1 MSAAEFRK
9 LADLFPD
16 EAVTHS
22 SVQDIELPA
31 AEGHTSPGVLA
42 LITLDNGLGP
52 SKPTTLGPNTLVEL
66 GSVLEGLRGRA
77 AAGEI
82 AAVGVTGKPNF
93 FVAGADLSAVTKLQE
108 REHGLWMAQL
118 GHDVY
123 ATLAN
128 LGVPSFA
135 FINGVALGGGLEIA
149 LQSTYR
155 TVSTGAGALALPE
168 AFLGLVPGWGGVY
181 LLPRL
186 IGPENAV
193 KVMIENPLNNNRTLS
208 GSEAF
213 KLGIADALFEP
224 ENFLEQSVAWAARIV
239 AGAAVS
245 GTAVSGTSV
254 SGTSPGRPAAVDPA
268 DPGVAARWADAVAA
282 GRAIVEAKTSN
293 ASPAPTEVLNIM
305 AANRTM
311 TQSESAALECET
323 LAGLMQ
329 TDEFRATVYAF
340 LELVQKRAKRP
351 AGAPERG
358 LARPVTKIGV
368 VGAGLMASQLALLFA
383 RQLGVPVVM
392 TDIDQDRVDK
402 GVSYVHNEVDKLVA
416 KGRLATDAAAKAK
429 ALVTGSVSKEPFAD
443 ADFVIEAVFEELNV
457 KKQVFAEL
465 EAIVRPDCI
474 LATNTS
480 SLSVT
485 AMAADLRHPER
496 LVGFHFF
503 NPVAVMP
510 LLEIVRAPK
519 SDDPVIATAF
529 ELAKGLKKTAV
540 LVKDAPA
547 FVVNRILLRLMGEVT
562 AAFDE
567 GTPADVADN
576 ALRPMGLP
584 MTPFTLLAMVGLPV
598 AQHVQE
604 SLHAAFGDR
613 FPVSQNLQK
622 LVDNNV
628 RSLWSGSEDGGQE
641 IPAATSA
648 LMSFGSTPSTAEQV
662 LRRTQ
667 DALAEE
673 IGPMLEEGVV
683 AAPQDIDLCMILG
696 AGWPMF
702 LGGITPYLD
711 RVGASERVNGKRFLP
726 PGVASRP

>member
-1 MSAAEFRK
+1 MSAAEFQK
-9 LADLFPD
+9 LAALFPD
-16 EAVTHS
+16 EVVTHS
-22 SVQDIELPA
+22 YVQDIQLP
-31 AEGHTSPGVLA
+31 GGTGTFA
-42 LITLDNGLGP
+42 LITLDNGLDH

-66 GSVLEGLRGRA
+66 GDVLDKLKERA
-77 AAGEI
+77 SRGEI
-82 AAVGVTGKPNF
+82 VGVGVTGKPYF
-93 FVAGADLSAVTKLQE
+93 LVAGADLSAVKTLKE

-118 GHDVY
+118 GHAVY
-123 ATLAN
+123 STLAN

-135 FINGVALGGGLEIA
+135 FINGLALGGGLEIA

-168 AFLGLVPGWGGVY
+168 AFIGLVPGWGGVY
-181 LLPRL
+181 ILPRL

-193 KVMIENPLNNNRTLS
+193 KVMIENPLSNNRTLT
-208 GSEAF
+208 GPEAF
-213 KLGIADALFEP
+213 ELGVADAVFEP
-224 ENFLEQSVAWAARIV
+224 ADFVEQSLAWAARVISGEV
-239 AGAAVS
+239 TPERKNSVDATDDAV
-245 GTAVSGTSV
+245 T
-254 SGTSPGRPAAVDPA
+254 
-268 DPGVAARWADAVAA
+268 ARWAAAVAA
-282 GRAIVEAKTSN
+282 GRAFVESKTSN
-293 ASPAPTEVLNIM
+293 ASPAPGKVLDVM
-305 AANRTM
+305 EANRTM
-311 TQSESAALECET
+311 SQAESAELECET

-329 TDEFRATVYAF
+329 TDEFRSTVYAF
-340 LELVQKRAKRP
+340 LDLVQKRSKRP
-351 AGAPERG
+351 AGAPDRK

-383 RQLGVPVVM
+383 RQLKVPVVM
-392 TDIDQDRVDK
+392 TDIDQARVDK
-402 GVSYVHNEVDKLVA
+402 GVGYVHAEVDKMLA
-416 KGRLATDAAAKAK
+416 KKRIKQDAANRTK
-429 ALVTGSVSKEPFAD
+429 ALITGSVSKEAFAD
-443 ADFVIEAVFEELNV
+443 ADFVIEAVFEELHI
-457 KKQVFAEL
+457 KKQVFAEV
-465 EAIVRPDCI
+465 EAIVSPECI

-485 AMAADLRHPER
+485 AMAEDLKHPER

-519 SDDPVIATAF
+519 TDDAVLATAF

-540 LVKDAPA
+540 LVKDAAA
-547 FVVNRILLRLMGEVT
+547 FVVNRILLRLMGEVI

-567 GTPADVADN
+567 GTPAEVADS

-584 MTPFTLLAMVGLPV
+584 MSPFTLSAMVGLPV

-622 LVDNNV
+622 LIDNGV
-628 RSLWSGSEDGGQE
+628 KSLWVPGPDGTPV
-641 IPAATSA
+641 IPAETLAI
-648 LMSFGSTPSTAEQV
+648 MSFGNTPSTGEEV

-673 IGPMLEEGVV
+673 IGLMLGEGVV
-683 AAPQDIDLCMILG
+683 AGPEDIDLCVIMG

-711 RVGASERVNGKRFLP
+711 RVGASERVNGKRFLA
-726 PGVASRP
+726 PGVASAPA

>member
-1 MSAAEFRK
+1 MSAAEFNK

-16 EAVTHS
+16 ETVTHS
-22 SVQDIELPA
+22 YVQDIALP
-31 AEGHTSPGVLA
+31 GTPGGTGGGTFV
-42 LITLDNGLGP
+42 LITLDNGLDH

-66 GSVLEGLRGRA
+66 GTVLEGLRDRA
-77 AAGEI
+77 AKGEI
-82 AAVGVTGKPNF
+82 VGVGVTGKPHF
-93 FVAGADLSAVTKLQE
+93 LVAGADLSAVKSLDS

-118 GHDVY
+118 GHEVY

-155 TVSTGAGALALPE
+155 TVSSGAGALALPE
-168 AFLGLVPGWGGVY
+168 AFIGLVPGWGGVY

-193 KVMIENPLNNNRTLS
+193 KVMIENPLSNNRTLS
-208 GSEAF
+208 GPEAYS
-213 KLGIADALFEP
+213 LGIADAMFEP
-224 ENFLEQSVAWAARIV
+224 ADFIEQSLAWAAKVISGDV
-239 AGAAVS
+239 A
-245 GTAVSGTSV
+245 
-254 SGTSPGRPAAVDPA
+254 PERPNAVDPSA
-268 DPGVAARWADAVAA
+268 PEVAARWAGAVAA
-282 GRAIVEAKTSN
+282 GRAFVESKTSN
-293 ASPAPTEVLNIM
+293 ASPAPAKVLDIM
-305 AANRTM
+305 EANRTLSQ
-311 TQSESAALECET
+311 TESAALECET

-329 TDEFRATVYAF
+329 TDEFRSTVYAF
-340 LELVQKRAKRP
+340 LDLVQKRSKRP
-351 AGAPERG
+351 AGAPDRK
-358 LARPVTKIGV
+358 LARPVTKVGV

-383 RQLGVPVVM
+383 RQLKVPVVM

-402 GVSYVHNEVDKLVA
+402 GVGYVHAEVEKLLG
-416 KGRLATDAAAKAK
+416 KNRISQDAANRTK
-429 ALVTGSVSKEPFAD
+429 ALVTGSVSKDPFAD

-465 EAIVRPDCI
+465 EAVVSPECI

-485 AMAADLRHPER
+485 AMAEDLQHPER

-510 LLEIVRAPK
+510 LVEVVRAPK
-519 SDDPVIATAF
+519 TDDAVLATAF

-567 GTPADVADN
+567 GTPAGVADN

-584 MTPFTLLAMVGLPV
+584 MTPFALGAMVGLPV

-613 FPVSQNLQK
+613 FRVSQNLQK
-622 LVDNNV
+622 LIDNGV
-628 RSLWSGSEDGGQE
+628 KSLWVPTAEGGRE
-641 IPAATSA
+641 IPPSTLA
-648 LMSFGSTPSTAEQV
+648 LMSFGSSPSTGEEV
-662 LRRTQ
+662 LCRTQ

-673 IGPMLEEGVV
+673 IGLMLDEGVV
-683 AAPQDIDLCMILG
+683 AGPEDIDLCMILG

-711 RVGASERVNGKRFLP
+711 RVGASERVHGKRFLP
-726 PGVASRP
+726 AGAASRASQESVDSAVS

>member
-1 MSAAEFRK
+1 MSAAEFSK

-16 EAVTHS
+16 ETVTHS
-22 SVQDIELPA
+22 YVQDIALPGA
-31 AEGHTSPGVLA
+31 PGGTGGGTFA
-42 LITLDNGLGP
+42 LITLDNGLDH

-66 GSVLEGLRGRA
+66 GTVLEGLRDRA
-77 AAGEI
+77 AKGEI
-82 AAVGVTGKPNF
+82 VGVGVTGKPHF
-93 FVAGADLSAVTKLQE
+93 LVAGADLSAVKSLDS

-118 GHDVY
+118 GHEVY

-155 TVSTGAGALALPE
+155 TVSSGAGALALPE
-168 AFLGLVPGWGGVY
+168 ALLGLVPGWGGVY

-193 KVMIENPLNNNRTLS
+193 RVMIENPLSNNRTLS
-208 GSEAF
+208 GPEAYS
-213 KLGIADALFEP
+213 LGIADAMFEP
-224 ENFLEQSVAWAARIV
+224 ADFVEQSLAWAARVI
-239 AGAAVS
+239 AGDV
-245 GTAVSGTSV
+245 V
-254 SGTSPGRPAAVDPA
+254 PERPNAVDPLA
-268 DPGVAARWADAVAA
+268 PEVAARWAGAVAA
-282 GRAIVEAKTSN
+282 GRAFVESKTSN
-293 ASPAPTEVLNIM
+293 ASPAPAKVLDIM
-305 AANRTM
+305 EANRTM
-311 TQSESAALECET
+311 SQTESAALECET

-329 TDEFRATVYAF
+329 TDEFRSTVYAF
-340 LELVQKRAKRP
+340 LDLVQKRSKRP
-351 AGAPERG
+351 AGAPDRK
-358 LARPVTKIGV
+358 LARPVTKVGV

-383 RQLGVPVVM
+383 RQLKVPVVM
-392 TDIDQDRVDK
+392 TDIDQARVDK
-402 GVSYVHNEVDKLVA
+402 GVGYVHAEADKLLG
-416 KGRLATDAAAKAK
+416 KKRISQDAANRIK
-429 ALVTGSVSKEPFAD
+429 ALVTGSVSKEHFAD

-465 EAIVRPDCI
+465 EAVVSPDCI

-485 AMAADLRHPER
+485 AMAEGLKNPER

-510 LLEIVRAPK
+510 LLEVVRAPRT
-519 SDDPVIATAF
+519 DDAVLATAL

-547 FVVNRILLRLMGEVT
+547 FVVNRVLLRLMGEVT

-584 MTPFTLLAMVGLPV
+584 MTPFTLGAMVGLPV

-613 FPVSQNLQK
+613 FRVSQNLQK
-622 LVDNNV
+622 LIDNGV
-628 RSLWSGSEDGGQE
+628 KSLWVPTAEGAQE
-641 IPAATSA
+641 IPPSTLA
-648 LMSFGSTPSTAEQV
+648 LMSCGTSASTGEEV

-673 IGPMLEEGVV
+673 IGLMLDEGVV
-683 AAPQDIDLCMILG
+683 AGPEDIDLCMILG

-711 RVGASERVNGKRFLP
+711 RVGASERVNGRRFLP
-726 PGVASRP
+726 AGVASRP

>member
-1 MSAAEFRK
+1 MSAAEFTK
-9 LADLFPD
+9 LAELFPN
-16 EAVTHS
+16 ETVTHS
-22 SVQDIELPA
+22 YVQDVELPA
-31 AEGHTSPGVLA
+31 APGQPSPGVFA
-42 LITLDNGLGP
+42 LITLDNGLDH

-66 GSVLEGLRGRA
+66 GTVLEGLKERA
-77 AAGEI
+77 ARGEI
-82 AAVGVTGKPNF
+82 VGVGVTGKPYF
-93 FVAGADLSAVTKLQE
+93 LVAGADLSAVKSLE
-108 REHGLWMAQL
+108 NREHGLWMAQL
-118 GHDVY
+118 GHEVY

-181 LLPRL
+181 ILPRL

-193 KVMIENPLNNNRTLS
+193 KVMIENPLSNNRTLS
-208 GSEAF
+208 GPQAF
-213 KLGIADALFEP
+213 ELGIADALFEP
-224 ENFLEQSVAWAARIV
+224 ADFLEQSLLWAAKVIT
-239 AGAAVS
+239 GEAAPER
-245 GTAVSGTSV
+245 AN
-254 SGTSPGRPAAVDPA
+254 AVDPA
-268 DPGVAARWADAVAA
+268 DPAVAGRWSAAVKA
-282 GRAIVEAKTSN
+282 GRALVEAKTSN
-293 ASPAPTEVLNIM
+293 ASPAPAKVLDILE
-305 AANRTM
+305 ANRTM
-311 TQSESAALECET
+311 SQAESAALECET

-340 LELVQKRAKRP
+340 LDLVQKRSKRP
-351 AGAPERG
+351 AGAPDRK
-358 LARPVTKIGV
+358 LARPVTKVGV

-383 RQLGVPVVM
+383 RQLKVPVVM
-392 TDIDQDRVDK
+392 TDIDQARVDK
-402 GVSYVHNEVDKLVA
+402 GVGYVHAEVDKLLG
-416 KGRLATDAAAKAK
+416 KKRISPDAANRTK
-429 ALVTGSVSKEPFAD
+429 ALVTGSVSKEAFAD

-457 KKQVFAEL
+457 KKQVFAEV
-465 EAIVRPDCI
+465 EAIVSPDCI

-485 AMAADLRHPER
+485 AMAEDLQHPER

-519 SDDPVIATAF
+519 TDDAVLATAF

-547 FVVNRILLRLMGEVT
+547 FVVNRILLRLMGEVM

-584 MTPFTLLAMVGLPV
+584 MTPFTLGAMVGLPV

-613 FPVSQNLQK
+613 FEVSANLQK
-622 LVDNNV
+622 LIDNGV
-628 RSLWSGSEDGGQE
+628 KSLWAPAADGSQE
-641 IPAATSA
+641 IPASTLS
-648 LMSFGSTPSTAEQV
+648 LMSFGTSPSTGDEV
-662 LRRTQ
+662 LHRVQ

-673 IGPMLEEGVV
+673 IGLMLAEGVV
-683 AAPQDIDLCMILG
+683 AGPEDIDLCMILG

-711 RVGASERVNGKRFLP
+711 RVGASERVNGKRFHA
-726 PGVASRP
+726 PGVASAPRAPIHA

>member
-1 MSAAEFRK
+1 
-9 LADLFPD
+9 
-16 EAVTHS
+16 
-22 SVQDIELPA
+22 
-31 AEGHTSPGVLA
+31 
-42 LITLDNGLGP
+42 
-52 SKPTTLGPNTLVEL
+52 
-66 GSVLEGLRGRA
+66 
-77 AAGEI
+77 
-82 AAVGVTGKPNF
+82 
-93 FVAGADLSAVTKLQE
+93 
-108 REHGLWMAQL
+108 MAQL
-118 GHDVY
+118 GHEVY

-155 TVSTGAGALALPE
+155 TVSAGAGALALPE

-193 KVMIENPLNNNRTLS
+193 KVMIENALNNNRTLS
-208 GSEAF
+208 GLEAF

-224 ENFLEQSVAWAARIV
+224 EGFLEQSVAWAARVV
-239 AGAAVS
+239 AGAAAS
-245 GTAVSGTSV
+245 DAA
-254 SGTSPGRPAAVDPA
+254 PERPAAVDPT
-268 DPGVAARWADAVAA
+268 DPAVAARWADAVAA
-282 GRAIVEAKTSN
+282 GRAYVETKTSN
-293 ASPAPTEVLNIM
+293 ASPAPAEVLNIM

-311 TQSESAALECET
+311 TQAESAALECET

-340 LELVQKRAKRP
+340 LDLVQKRAKRP
-351 AGAPERG
+351 AGAPGRE

-383 RQLGVPVVM
+383 RQLGVPVVL
-392 TDIDQDRVDK
+392 TDIDQERVDK
-402 GVSYVHNEVDKLVA
+402 GVSYVHHEVDKLVA
-416 KGRLATDAAAKAK
+416 KGRLSADAATQAKT
-429 ALVTGSVSKEPFAD
+429 LVTGSVSKEPFAD

-465 EAIVRPDCI
+465 EAIVSPECI

-485 AMAADLRHPER
+485 AMAADLRYPER

-519 SDDPVIATAF
+519 TDDAVLATAF
-529 ELAKGLKKTAV
+529 ELARGLKKTGV
-540 LVKDAPA
+540 MVKDAPA
-547 FVVNRILLRLMGEVT
+547 CVVNRILLRLMGEVT

-567 GTPADVADN
+567 GTPADVADA

-584 MTPFTLLAMVGLPV
+584 MTPFALLAMVGLPV

-622 LVDNNV
+622 LVDNKV
-628 RSLWSGSEDGGQE
+628 KSLWSTASDGKQE
-641 IPAATSA
+641 IPPATSA
-648 LMSFGSTPSTAEQV
+648 LMSFGSTPSTAEEV

-673 IGPMLEEGVV
+673 IGLMLEEGVV
-683 AAPQDIDLCMILG
+683 AGPQDIDLCMILG

-711 RVGASERVNGKRFLP
+711 RVGASERVNGRRFLP
-726 PGVASRP
+726 PGVASRS